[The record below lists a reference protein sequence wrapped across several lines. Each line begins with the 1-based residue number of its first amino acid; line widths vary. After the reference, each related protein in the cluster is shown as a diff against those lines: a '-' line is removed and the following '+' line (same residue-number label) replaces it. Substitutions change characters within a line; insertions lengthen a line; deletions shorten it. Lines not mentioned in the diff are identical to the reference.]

1 MTSEMTRPAQATVTV
16 TNPVLRGFHPDPSI
30 VRVGQDY
37 YLATSTF
44 QWYPGVAI
52 YHSRD
57 LVNWRPAAQPL
68 DRTSLLDMRGNADSG
83 GVWAPALSHDGQRFH
98 LIYTDVKSWGNS
110 EVFKDSH
117 NYLTT
122 AENIEGPWS
131 EPIYMNSSGFDPSLF
146 HDTEG
151 SAGVDAGGDGRKWF
165 VNMLWDHRA
174 GRNSFSGIV
183 LQEYSPEEKRLIGPR
198 EVIFRG
204 TELGVTEA
212 PHLYRKDGWYYLL
225 TAEGGTSWEHA
236 VTVARSRSLH
246 GPYEVHPGNPI
257 LTAVDAPG
265 LPIQKSGHASF
276 THTPDGQWVIAYLCG
291 RPITEQGQIELKQCP
306 LGRET
311 ALQSLVWDEDGWPR
325 LASGGHHPQ
334 LHAEL
339 PALPLHPWPKT
350 AARDDFGGSELRS
363 EWMTL
368 RAPAELMGV
377 ELTGNSLK
385 LTGHESLN
393 SKHQLALVGRR
404 LQALDATFRT
414 ALSFEPEDF
423 QQMAGVCAYYDSR
436 NWVYLRLSRDEE
448 QGRTLAVLQ
457 SENGE
462 YRELLPQEMAVG
474 ETSPVHLG
482 IMYGGGQFWFEYSVD
497 GENWQQI
504 GNRLNA
510 GLLSDEHCGGL
521 SFTGTF
527 LALTCQDLSGRQVA
541 AEFQWAEYVET
552 P

>member
-1 MTSEMTRPAQATVTV
+1 MTKQVERPGSGQRVTV
-16 TNPVLRGFHPDPSI
+16 TNPVLRGFHPDPSV
-30 VRVGQDY
+30 VRVGEDY

-57 LVNWRPAAQPL
+57 LLNWRPVARPAS
-68 DRTSLLDMRGNADSG
+68 RTSMLDMRGNADSG
-83 GVWAPALSHDGQRFH
+83 GVWAPALSHDGERFH
-98 LIYTDVKSWGNS
+98 LIYSDVKSWGS
-110 EVFKDSH
+110 TEVFKDSH

-122 AENIEGPWS
+122 AGNIEGPWS
-131 EPIYMNSSGFDPSLF
+131 EPIYLNSSGFDPSLF

-151 SAGVDAGGDGRKWF
+151 STTVDSGGDGRKWF

-183 LQEYSPEEKRLIGPR
+183 MQEYGPVEKRLVGSR
-198 EVIFRG
+198 EVIFKG

-212 PHLYRKDGWYYLL
+212 PHLYRRGGWYYLL

-236 VTVARSRSLH
+236 VTVARSRHLH
-246 GPYEVHPGNPI
+246 GPYEVHPDNPV

-276 THTPDGQWVIAYLCG
+276 TNTPDGQWVIAYLCG
-291 RPITEQGQIELKQCP
+291 RPITRRGECP
-306 LGRET
+306 LGREM
-311 ALQSLVWDEDGWPR
+311 ALESLVWGEDGWPR
-325 LASGGHHPQ
+325 LASGGLHPQ

-339 PALPLHPWPKT
+339 PALPLHPWTGVP
-350 AARDDFGGSELRS
+350 ARDDFSAPELRP

-368 RAPAELMGV
+368 RAPAELLGV
-377 ELTGNSLK
+377 ALTGHSLR
-385 LTGHESLN
+385 LTGHESLK
-393 SKHQLALVGRR
+393 SKHHLALVARR
-404 LQALDATFRT
+404 LQALDARFRT
-414 ALSFEPEDF
+414 ALSFDPEDF

-436 NWVYLRLSRDEE
+436 NWVYLRLSRDEI

-457 SENGE
+457 SENGD
-462 YRELLPQEMAVG
+462 YRELLSEEVAVG
-474 ETSPVHLG
+474 DANPVHLG
-482 IMYGGGQFWFEYSVD
+482 IVYRGGQFWFEYSLD
-497 GENWQQI
+497 GNHWTQI
-504 GNRLNA
+504 GEPLSA

-527 LALTCQDLSGRQVA
+527 VALTCQDLSGRKLA
-541 AEFQWAEYVET
+541 ADFHWAEYVET
-552 P
+552 A